1 MATLARAADL
11 LEAAVAAVST
21 AFASAPTTAYE
32 ADVEANLIIHLTI
45 RDAEGVALLAR
56 EGAFM
61 YPAAMV
67 LTRAA
72 YEGALRVMWMLHPD
86 DPFEREARYLAML
99 KETEE
104 LARVAAREFAEM
116 SAPMQPSRVTW
127 RSRTEF
133 AISGRALPR
142 SFRAASTL
150 SGRCRL

>member
-1 MATLARAADL
+1 M
-11 LEAAVAAVST
+11 
-21 AFASAPTTAYE
+21 
-32 ADVEANLIIHLTI
+32 IHLTI

-72 YEGALRVMWMLHPD
+72 YEGALRVMWMLQPD

-104 LARVAAREFAEM
+104 LARVAAREFAVI
-116 SAPMQPSRVTW
+116 SAADATVHGHLAVADGIRDFRKGVASKLPGGVA
-127 RSRTEF
+127 
-133 AISGRALPR
+133 AIGKVPPLKDIIAESGFGARY
-142 SFRAASTL
+142 
-150 SGRCRL
+150 